1 MNEIDL
7 DLESDEDRVPEQILL
22 DTPHRETSTAGA
34 PDEPV
39 GLAQW
44 LTDQARATDSLTF
57 EPAAIRPH
65 RWRIAASGACVMVL
79 AAVLLPLT
87 LRGPGEASPGP
98 VAPAGTVEVATE
110 TAAPQPPSRLVS
122 GNAAGCVSSVGE
134 AELVTAATGPRPL
147 HAHGGAHAIAL
158 FEAAYYRARDG
169 GKARQ
174 LLLDASVAV
183 PDAAAIQAGID
194 SLPTGTTYC
203 AHIAELAAG
212 VYTVEIRETPPGEPE
227 SVWRQ
232 QISTSHGDG
241 AVITHITALPSG
253 WTDSTG

>member
-7 DLESDEDRVPEQILL
+7 DFESDEDRVPEQILL
-22 DTPHRETSTAGA
+22 DAHEETSTADVS
-34 PDEPV
+34 DEPV
-39 GLAQW
+39 ELVQW
-44 LTDQARATDSLTF
+44 LTAQARATDSPTP
-57 EPAAIRPH
+57 EPAVIRPH
-65 RWRIAASGACVMVL
+65 QRRIAASGACVMVL
-79 AAVLLPLT
+79 AAVLLPLSQ
-87 LRGPGEASPGP
+87 RGPGEASPGLA
-98 VAPAGTVEVATE
+98 APATIEAASE
-110 TAAPQPPSRLVS
+110 TATPQPSSMLVS
-122 GNAAGCVSSVGE
+122 GNAAGCERSAGEVEVVGP
-134 AELVTAATGPRPL
+134 VTGRGALR
-147 HAHGGAHAIAL
+147 AHSGAHAIAL

-174 LLLDASVAV
+174 LLLAASATV
-183 PDAAAIQAGID
+183 PDAATIQAGID
-194 SLPTGTTYC
+194 SLPAGTTYC

-253 WTDSTG
+253 